1 VTEQANDAVLTVLQ
15 EKLQEHL
22 ENLRDNIAMNGCKS
36 YPDYTHQT
44 GIIKGLVVA
53 EDLLLQLDRSLTEE

>member
-1 VTEQANDAVLTVLQ
+1 MTSKANDTVLVLLQ

-22 ENLRDNIAMNGCKS
+22 RSMSDNVAMNGCKS

-53 EDLLLQLDRSLTEE
+53 EDLLLQLDRSLTQD